1 MDISLENVRYASRSG
16 VKDLLEESKGCL
28 CDGRLRRG
36 KGDRK
41 TEWYCYSA
49 GKALRRQQIWYT
61 FVSWFEIRLPDCRMR
76 GLSPFTHD
84 KRDNAFVRNAVD
96 SGSLSIVSARYQSVE
111 IATVSVES
119 HHQDA

>member
-1 MDISLENVRYASRSG
+1 
-16 VKDLLEESKGCL
+16 
-28 CDGRLRRG
+28 
-36 KGDRK
+36 
-41 TEWYCYSA
+41 
-49 GKALRRQQIWYT
+49 
-61 FVSWFEIRLPDCRMR
+61 MR